1 MRITNTYSK
10 SNDTLRKWASVILS
24 IGIAINSAI
33 FTAIVYAHGN
43 FVTVR
48 EKEDITARLDRI
60 ENKIDFLL
68 EAKKLSGEE
77 SELYGQTDSG
87 RSKLTGNRSQ

>member
-1 MRITNTYSK
+1 MAITNSYGK
-10 SNDTLRKWASVILS
+10 KQDTLRKWASVILS
-24 IGIAINSAI
+24 LGIAVNSAI

-68 EAKKLSGEE
+68 EAKQISGEE
-77 SELYGQTDSG
+77 SELYGQTNPG
-87 RSKLTGNRSQ
+87 RSKLIGPRSQ